1 MTTTDPTALLAALE
15 ELHAFL
21 WDEME
26 FFSDDTDAEH
36 RWTTHALGQKHD
48 DLVERFHD
56 AYAAASPTLARALAI
71 GTAWLAAEAEAEA
84 SIPKGRDD
92 RLQGDALIQC
102 GGYSWGDSAFFAET
116 YRPAAWAH
124 TRAATPEAALLALAD
139 ALRKERGA

>member
-1 MTTTDPTALLAALE
+1 MTTTTDPTALLAEALWGINM
-15 ELHAFL
+15 APP
-21 WDEME
+21 DV
-26 FFSDDTDAEH
+26 H
-36 RWTTHALGQKHD
+36 RIAGEAL
-48 DLVERFHD
+48 RR
-56 AYAAASPTLARALAI
+56 SPTLARALAI

-84 SIPKGRDD
+84 GIPKGRDD